1 MVFKN
6 LDLTRFSRKQVIK
19 NNQVYWIHRLILM
32 FYILGLV
39 LLGIGMLSKFDL
51 DALLAY
57 IILIAIFGW
66 MLYLH
71 YVAAYES
78 VQGTTKGRNT
88 SRFIALI
95 LLFLFPIGTVIALY
109 LFYKTSDLEWQE

>member
-1 MVFKN
+1 M
-6 LDLTRFSRKQVIK
+6 IK
-19 NNQVYWIHRLILM
+19 NKQVYWIHRSIFML
-32 FYILGLV
+32 YVLGLI

-51 DALLAY
+51 EALLAY

-71 YVAAYES
+71 YVAANQS
-78 VQGTTKGRNT
+78 AQGTRKGRNT

-109 LFYKTSDLEWQE
+109 LFYKTSDLEWQKLG

>member
-1 MVFKN
+1 M
-6 LDLTRFSRKQVIK
+6 IK
-19 NNQVYWIHRLILM
+19 NKQVYWIHRSIFML
-32 FYILGLV
+32 YVLGLI

-51 DALLAY
+51 EALLAY
-57 IILIAIFGW
+57 IVLIAIFGW

-71 YVAAYES
+71 YVAANQS
-78 VQGTTKGRNT
+78 AQGTRKGRNT

-109 LFYKTSDLEWQE
+109 LFYKTSDLEWQK